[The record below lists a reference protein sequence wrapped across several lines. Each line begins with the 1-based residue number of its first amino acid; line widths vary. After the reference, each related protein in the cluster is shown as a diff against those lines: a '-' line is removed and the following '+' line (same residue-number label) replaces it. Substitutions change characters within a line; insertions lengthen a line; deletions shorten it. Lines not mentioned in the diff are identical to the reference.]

1 MSRDYDW
8 MGDHLRD
15 SANGHRL
22 GNHPRVP
29 SGSRPSSPMLLDE
42 ANAMQFAIERSME
55 SPMENAQASALSL
68 SLWRCNRSSCNPDI
82 CEAWSHRSSLSQGA
96 LLSCEVPPDAPA
108 NSLAL
113 TAAMVVRLTI

>member
-8 MGDHLRD
+8 MGEFSRD
-15 SANGHRL
+15 VEKGHRL
-22 GNHPRVP
+22 RYGSREL

-55 SPMENAQASALSL
+55 FPLENAQASALSL